1 MKTEQAWDLLYR
13 LHDAIENADDNDNIN
28 MDCLISDFL
37 GAHNYSLFGLDLA
50 NAYLDTVVQYIKDSA
65 NFGSRYDYDLERD
78 ISERAKKLAQKADD
92 VTQLLIQINKVVN
105 MINDLTKGD
114 KQ

>member
-1 MKTEQAWDLLYR
+1 MTTHQAQELIAKLQE
-13 LHDAIENADDNDNIN
+13 AINEANENIIN
-28 MDCLISDFL
+28 MDCLTSDFL
-37 GAHNYSLFGLDLA
+37 DAYNYSLFGLDLA

-65 NFGSRYDYDLERD
+65 NFGSRYDYSLEQN

-92 VTQLLIQINKVVN
+92 VTLLLTTVNKAVN